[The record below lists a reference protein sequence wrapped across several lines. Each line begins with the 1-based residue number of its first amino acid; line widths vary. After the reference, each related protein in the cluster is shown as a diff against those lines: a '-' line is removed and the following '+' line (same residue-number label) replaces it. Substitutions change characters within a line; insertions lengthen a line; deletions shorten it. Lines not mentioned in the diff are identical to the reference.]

1 MEGRNLRVMKWL
13 AMVPVVGVCT
23 SCNMEFKVPLDSLKR
38 VADAQQ
44 SLRAQFNGHAAK
56 TSQIP
61 RTERTMD
68 EGRDNGWNPWAG
80 GLAVDHSLEYDDGE

>member
-38 VADAQQ
+38 VTDAQQ
-44 SLRAQFNGHAAK
+44 SFRAQFNGHHCQNLSDPQTRA
-56 TSQIP
+56 
-61 RTERTMD
+61 
-68 EGRDNGWNPWAG
+68 
-80 GLAVDHSLEYDDGE
+80 HDG